1 MYNFKNVALQ
11 REHKNLLSGTVNVK
25 KGTLGGYSIEIE
37 TKNPEA
43 YETYLY
49 KGNTAEKDRD
59 SDFKNFQEMLNKS
72 TN

>member
-1 MYNFKNVALQ
+1 MYNFKNVALH
-11 REHKNLLSGTVNVK
+11 REHKDLLSCTVNVE

-49 KGNTAEKDRD
+49 KGKTAKEDRD